1 MNNQYYNP
9 IAPMQPVNNWEQQPM
24 QMMQPQNQQVAEP
37 PIIVIPVNGE
47 QAARN
52 YPVQRGR
59 TIFLIDF
66 NTRKFWIKSI
76 KPNGLEDSCEGYTF
90 TSDAQPQQPQI
101 QNQIDF
107 NNFVTRDEFN
117 MLKTS
122 LEELMK

>member
-24 QMMQPQNQQVAEP
+24 QMMQPQNQQVAE
-37 PIIVIPVNGE
+37 
-47 QAARN
+47 
-52 YPVQRGR
+52 
-59 TIFLIDF
+59 DF

-90 TSDAQPQQPQI
+90 TSDTQPQQPQI

-117 MLKTS
+117 ALKTS

>member
-9 IAPMQPVNNWEQQPM
+9 IAPMKPLNNWEQ
-24 QMMQPQNQQVAEP
+24 QNQQVAEP

-90 TSDAQPQQPQI
+90 ISDTQPQQPQI

-107 NNFVTRDEFN
+107 NNFVTREEFN
-117 MLKTS
+117 ALKTS